1 MQVFTPYPEPF
12 KTADCLDGRRL
23 NKQII
28 ECKQI
33 LAAIKDESNAW
44 KNHPVVKQYKNDVWY
59 LENYMRCLI
68 SFKDGKLDD
77 ALIYSNH
84 AMIYKPEFLTMEFCK
99 QHKRRLYT
107 KDKEFYSI
115 FYRYGES
122 NENWYFVDGKLLRYI
137 DGKVIKD
144 G

>member
-1 MQVFTPYPEPF
+1 MQVFTPYQEPF

-33 LAAIKDESNAW
+33 LAAIKGESKAW
-44 KNHPVVKQYKNDVWY
+44 KNHPVVKQYKNYVGY

-68 SFKDGKLDD
+68 SFKDGKIRD
-77 ALIYSNH
+77 ALSYNNC
-84 AMIYKPEFLTMEFCK
+84 AMFYKPEFLTMEFCN

-107 KDKEFYSI
+107 KDNEFYHI

-137 DGKVIKD
+137 NGKVIKD

>member
-33 LAAIKDESNAW
+33 LAAIKGESKAW
-44 KNHPVVKQYKNDVWY
+44 KNHPVVKQYKNHIQY
-59 LENYMRCLI
+59 LHAYMMCLI
-68 SFKDGKLDD
+68 SFKGDCLD
-77 ALIYSNH
+77 AAIYYSRY
-84 AMIYKPEFLTMEFCK
+84 AMRYRPEFLTTEFCN

-107 KDKEFYSI
+107 KDNEFYWM
-115 FYRYGES
+115 FYKYGES

-137 DGKVIKD
+137 NGKVIKD